1 MPFLEALAIAYG
13 CATFGHAWS
22 GKKIYCLSDCQPA
35 EEAINARYSRDPG
48 LRQIIR
54 SIGRLACRFNFDLR
68 VRHIEGLNNV
78 RADPLSRLDV
88 PAFLKQA
95 PLHAASSRVRVSV
108 PPDLTFAL

>member
-13 CATFGHAWS
+13 CATFGHLWS

-35 EEAINARYSRDPG
+35 EAAINARYSRDAG

-54 SIGRLACRFNFDLR
+54 SIGR
-68 VRHIEGLNNV
+68 HIEGLKNV

-88 PAFLKQA
+88 PAFLDQA
-95 PLHAASSRVRVSV
+95 PLHAASLRVRALA
-108 PPDLTFAL
+108 PPDLIFA